1 MAIALDDLVEEL
13 ELSFTGLTEEQMY
26 AAVKRAVR
34 AFSKKVSMQRR
45 YTLNIVKGTAAYT
58 LPDDFVGFIRFES
71 TLTADGI
78 YVQPGGG
85 LVPLNDKGLPGQY
98 SITGKTITFLPT
110 PDYSVTYYLWYRAG
124 HVLNEDQVY
133 PYLEDEVMDIVLL
146 KAQAEALRFVNAG
159 SVGDNWKYQFGDV
172 MIDKS
177 NLNNSVQSVISNLN
191 TEFDRL
197 VADYTGPIGTQASYP
212 TYLSEE
218 I

>member
-13 ELSFTGLTEEQMY
+13 ELYFTGLSEEQMY
-26 AAVKRAVR
+26 SAIKRAVR

-45 YTLNIVKGTAAYT
+45 YTLNVVSGTAAYE
-58 LPDDFVGFIRFES
+58 LPGDFIGLIDFES
-71 TLTADGI
+71 NLTPDGVYI
-78 YVQPGGG
+78 QPGGMM
-85 LVPLNDKGLPGQY
+85 VPTNAGSLPGPY
-98 SITGKTITFLPT
+98 EITGKTITFLST
-110 PDYSVTYYLWYRAG
+110 PSFAATLYMRYRAG
-124 HVLNEDQVY
+124 HVLNDDQVY
-133 PYLEDEVMDIVLL
+133 PYLEDEAMDIVIT

-177 NLNNSVQSVISNLN
+177 NLNNSVQAVITNLN
-191 TEFDRL
+191 AEFDQL

-212 TYLSEE
+212 TYLTEE